1 MFVLLKAHF
10 SSYVHVRPASIG
22 RVENCWSNLNIIIQ
36 TWLLVWIIKSLDNW
50 KFEYLWHFSS
60 HYCYCFLHTIVQC
73 SWEVSFAFSWMHFI
87 AYDVTTCTT
96 ALSLEGKQWTRILC
110 SLWAEVSFWHGF
122 WHLFFKGILMVC
134 QSHNWFV
141 SIHLERNR
149 CSGGLWFLLHICTPG
164 PGCSGMVSAN
174 QR

>member
-60 HYCYCFLHTIVQC
+60 QYSYCFLHTIVQY
-73 SWEVSFAFSWMHFI
+73 SWEVSFGI
-87 AYDVTTCTT
+87 QLD
-96 ALSLEGKQWTRILC
+96 ALHCLRC
-110 SLWAEVSFWHGF
+110 NYPYYCFV
-122 WHLFFKGILMVC
+122 FKGKTMNKNPLLTVSRGFFLAWLLALIFKGVRMVC
-134 QSHNWFV
+134 QSHSWFV
-141 SIHLERNR
+141 SIHLEWNL
-149 CSGGLWFLLHICTPG
+149 CSGRLWFLLSICIPD
-164 PGCSGMVSAN
+164 C
-174 QR
+174 